1 MPASEFIAM
10 ISNPSVLGDPL
21 LMTQHFVGCTTYER
35 VSEDEV
41 IGKHQLRVPHQR
53 YADATRSRVAVKGHA
68 HSTNTHWYRRVN
80 GVWKFAGLN
89 PEIRWGEYDFDK
101 VFAGG
106 RDEFGAETTGSEEE
120 ELKRA
125 EAQRVAGVPPSAAA
139 DDISEKVNRGVSVTA
154 L

>member
-10 ISNPSVLGDPL
+10 ISNPAVLGDPL

-53 YADATRSRVAVKGHA
+53 YTDAARSRVAVKGHA

-101 VFAGG
+101 MFAGG
-106 RDEFGAETTGSEEE
+106 RDEFGEDSSSVEEE
-120 ELKRA
+120 QLKRA
-125 EAQRVAGVPPSAAA
+125 EAQRVAGVPPSVGG
-139 DDISEKVNRGVSVTA
+139 DDISAKVNSGVSVKA